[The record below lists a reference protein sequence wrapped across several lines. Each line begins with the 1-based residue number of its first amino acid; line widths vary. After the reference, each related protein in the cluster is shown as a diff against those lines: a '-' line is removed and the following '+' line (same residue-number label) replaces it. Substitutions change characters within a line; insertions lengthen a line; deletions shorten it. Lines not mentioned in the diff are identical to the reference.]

1 MTARHITRPLA
12 ALLILTSQAVA
23 QDQPCRLAGNLIQLD
38 DIDLTYYL
46 NPEAVKRDA
55 ARDAGDDFFD
65 DGVQGGATKADCD
78 ASSIVGRLRCDVIM
92 PMNPGDSN
100 APPEPGGTI
109 SANGSAAS
117 KPAFDPAAR
126 DLENSD
132 AVVTIPAR
140 RYLQPG
146 NPPKIFTVPTD
157 RPRIKSSS
165 PIKPDGMNRLQNA
178 VYDNVVGLGKAAYD
192 VTPAAMDQLMNGGNG
207 YTIPLPPNG
216 KDDIMQMA
224 PISNGAKMPA
234 ECVSYLKMQ
243 QDLMALAKQLQDKT
257 KDCNAISGRIKA
269 HKAAT
274 AKSDIFA
281 RGAEFFGV
289 DSELNK
295 LEASHA
301 QCSKQANDIRAQMKP
316 INERAKKRRA
326 RIVED
331 QHRADIA
338 AIKADP
344 KLLAAEEKSREFKAI
359 AARARFEGH
368 LAKMQD
374 GMNAYNANLRSFDD
388 AIATLEA
395 SDDPEKDQKI
405 ADLKRERE
413 RYEATYASWLEQME
427 VSRVSREKDFNR
439 AMRENQADG
448 IGPKSNRELRQR
460 LTDQGLNP
468 TEVLS
473 SQFGE
478 GVQYATRQAE
488 LDRAS
493 LGGDTTLGQ
502 STQELLTEVAVDYY
516 TMSPAE
522 RLRRM
527 RDYGP
532 AALQG
537 IGEGV
542 YDGVEG
548 LIKLGVGVGKA
559 GYNIQKGAMDL
570 VAESA
575 GYEGFEGSTA
585 DALVG
590 GYNKAEEHFSQ
601 DNLAE
606 TYMNKVTDT
615 WNKVDTSFNRGFE
628 KLAGQGEKGVKEG
641 VRMFAK
647 GGTMAVGGEA
657 ALFQGASKLNAMY
670 KGWRGLDAGADVARG
685 VDLAGDV
692 SRTADQGSDLA
703 RTADAT
709 SDLTRTG
716 DALNDATRTL
726 DPAADVSR
734 TEVMTNARQG
744 ADAAGDAN
752 RTVTTPGDAS
762 RTVTTPGDATAP
774 MTPTEI
780 ANAQIQ
786 PPNPDIVNRARRFKD
801 GTEARRA
808 QEALEAAGIEPGFA
822 RVFAAKAVEDSAD
835 LAIAGAALE
844 KGLPPGPLLRSG
856 KITEDGL
863 RKGMRQYLDDMGKTP
878 AERDAIIN
886 RAMSRPDPTAPA
898 PRMADPNTP
907 AGKTARL
914 TPEGS
919 PTSAPTPET
928 APTARLDTPETA
940 PTARMNS
947 PETAPTARMDSP
959 ETAPTERLSNADRA
973 ALAEDARPTARLNSP
988 ETAPTARM
996 ESPETAP
1003 TARMDSPETAPT
1015 ARMSPETAPTERLS
1029 NADRAALAEDARP
1042 TARLDS
1048 PETAPTAR
1056 MDSPE
1061 TAPTAR
1067 MDSPETAP
1075 TARLDSPE
1083 TAPTARVDAPEQP
1096 RSATDGSRSAQPAKD
1111 AHQTLNQLNDMPLD
1125 APASTRAATDGSKSA
1140 QSAQDAHKTL
1150 DQLND
1155 ALLPPPVDP
1164 NARAVGRFSREEL
1177 QQRLAS
1183 TVDDAA
1189 TKRLSPAE
1197 AAGLKAPTTRMP
1209 TPETAPT
1216 SRLDPADAPT
1226 ARLDP
1231 ADAPTARLDPA
1242 DAPTARLDPADAP
1255 TTRLDPADAP
1265 TARLDPADAPT
1276 ARLDPAETPT
1286 ALLDPSD
1293 ASTAR
1298 LNPAEAPTARLDPAD
1313 APTARLDPADA
1324 PTTRLDPVDT
1334 PTARL
1339 DPADA
1344 PTARLDPA
1352 EAPTARLDPA
1362 DAPTARLDLADAPT
1376 ARLDPG
1382 NNQTERLSNSE
1393 VAALAEDA
1401 RPTARIRPEQ
1411 APTAR
1416 ITPETAPTARIT
1428 PPEAAPTA
1436 RLPAPDNAP
1445 AARIDPP
1452 AAPDG
1457 PETVRL
1463 AQPDQPFGPPAGKVP
1478 FDPDPVQVRTNDTGG
1493 VDMTHN
1499 GRTISIDRANEIGR
1513 GSTAAVYGSD
1523 TGANVLKVSKNDPIA
1538 QNLDVL
1544 GREAMEGRIAIP
1556 GLKRQYRI
1564 GDGSTL
1570 PGDVP
1575 AAGGKVSV
1583 LERGPEPFSKIADGL
1598 KDTGEGFGAARR
1610 AALTE
1615 ALGRMNRDGYV
1626 VLDLKGD
1633 NFGFVNSAN
1642 QTTGRSLDFVALDE
1656 GMVLKFKPEFADYAA
1671 KAQKVLLDPGN
1682 AIRALPEQAAVMDL
1696 RDRMSMFDRF
1706 VDWGAM
1712 NGGRAD
1718 GPLQTLGN
1726 AGANGVPYTPTLG
1739 LRFDDLTGPPLPGR

>member
-1 MTARHITRPLA
+1 MTARHFTRPLA
-12 ALLILTSQAVA
+12 ALLILTSQAIA

-38 DIDLTYYL
+38 DIDLIYHL

-78 ASSIVGRLRCDVIM
+78 ASSIVGRLRCDVINQ
-92 PMNPGDSN
+92 MNPGDSN
-100 APPEPGGTI
+100 APPTPGDTV
-109 SANGSAAS
+109 SANGSAGGGADG

-146 NPPKIFTVPTD
+146 NPAKIFTVPAD

-165 PIKPDGMNRLQNA
+165 PIKPDGMKRLQDA
-178 VYDNVVGLGKAAYD
+178 VYDNVVGLGKAAFD

-216 KDDIMQMA
+216 KDDIMLMA

-243 QDLMALAKQLQDKT
+243 QDLMALAKKLQDKA
-257 KDCNAISGRIKA
+257 KECDAISGQIKA

-289 DSELNK
+289 DSTLNK

-344 KLLAAEEKSREFKAI
+344 KLLAAEEKSREMKAI
-359 AARARFEGH
+359 AARARYEGH

-395 SDDPEKDQKI
+395 SNDPEKDQKI

-478 GVQYATRQAE
+478 GVQFATRQAE

-548 LIKLGVGVGKA
+548 LVKLGAGIGKA
-559 GYNIQKGAMDL
+559 GYTIQKGAMDL

-601 DNLAE
+601 DKLAE

-615 WNKVDTSFNRGFE
+615 WNKIDTSFNRGFE
-628 KLAGQGEKGVKEG
+628 KLAGQGKKGVEEG

-685 VDLAGDV
+685 VDLASDIN
-692 SRTADQGSDLA
+692 RTADQGSDLA
-703 RTADAT
+703 RAADAP

-716 DALNDATRTL
+716 DALNDATRTV

-786 PPNPDIVNRARRFKD
+786 PPNPDIVNRARRFKKN
-801 GTEARRA
+801 TEAARA
-808 QEALEAAGIEPGFA
+808 QEALEAAGVEPAFA

-856 KITEDGL
+856 KITEEGL

-886 RAMSRPDPTAPA
+886 RAMSRPDPTAAA

-914 TPEGS
+914 APEGG

-928 APTARLDTPETA
+928 APTARLD
-940 PTARMNS
+940 
-947 PETAPTARMDSP
+947 
-959 ETAPTERLSNADRA
+959 
-973 ALAEDARPTARLNSP
+973 
-988 ETAPTARM
+988 
-996 ESPETAP
+996 SPETAP

-1048 PETAPTAR
+1048 PETAPTV
-1056 MDSPE
+1056 
-1061 TAPTAR
+1061 R

-1083 TAPTARVDAPEQP
+1083 TAPTARMDNPETAPTARMDAPEQP
-1096 RSATDGSRSAQPAKD
+1096 RSATDGSKSTQPAKD
-1111 AHQTLNQLNDMPLD
+1111 AHRTLDQINDMPLD
-1125 APASTRAATDGSKSA
+1125 SAAATRAATDGSKSA

-1164 NARAVGRFSREEL
+1164 NARAVGRFSRAEL

-1189 TKRLSPAE
+1189 TKLLSPAE

-1216 SRLDPADAPT
+1216 ARLDPADAPTARRDPADAPT

-1255 TTRLDPADAP
+1255 TARLDPENAPTMRLDPADAPTARLDPANTPTERLSNSDVAALAEDARPTVRLDPADAPTTRLDPADAPTTRLDPVDAPTARLDPVDAPTTRLDPADAP
-1265 TARLDPADAPT
+1265 TARLDPANTPT
-1276 ARLDPAETPT
+1276 ARLDPT
-1286 ALLDPSD
+1286 
-1293 ASTAR
+1293 
-1298 LNPAEAPTARLDPAD
+1298 
-1313 APTARLDPADA
+1313 
-1324 PTTRLDPVDT
+1324 DT

-1339 DPADA
+1339 DPGD
-1344 PTARLDPA
+1344 
-1352 EAPTARLDPA
+1352 
-1362 DAPTARLDLADAPT
+1362 
-1376 ARLDPG
+1376 
-1382 NNQTERLSNSE
+1382 NQTARLSNSD

-1401 RPTARIRPEQ
+1401 RPTARLNPEQ

-1416 ITPETAPTARIT
+1416 ISPETAPTARIS
-1428 PPEAAPTA
+1428 PPETAPTA
-1436 RLPAPDNAP
+1436 RLPAPDTTPTARLPAP
-1445 AARIDPP
+1445 DNTPTARLDPP
-1452 AAPDG
+1452 ATPDG

-1463 AQPDQPFGPPAGKVP
+1463 AQPDQPFGPPEGKVP
-1478 FDPDPVQVRTNDTGG
+1478 FDPDPVQVRTNATGG
-1493 VDMTHN
+1493 VDLTHN

-1523 TGANVLKVSKNDPIA
+1523 AGPNVLKVSKNDPVS

-1564 GDGSTL
+1564 GEGSTL

-1598 KDTGEGFGAARR
+1598 KETGEGFGSARR
-1610 AALTE
+1610 AALND

-1642 QTTGRSLDFVALDE
+1642 QSTGRSLDFVALDE
-1656 GMVLKFKPEFADYAA
+1656 GMVLKFKPEFAEYAA
-1671 KAQKVLLDPGN
+1671 QAQKILLDPGN

-1726 AGANGVPYTPTLG
+1726 AGANAVPYTPTLG
-1739 LRFDDLTGPPLPGR
+1739 LRFDDLTGPPLPGS